1 MKKLLLIL
9 AVISFALPLFYY
21 HWAHSVVYE
30 FQESNNY
37 FVEEFDL
44 MHYHIFI
51 EGGLGLLP
59 FLSFILGGILLFIR
73 SKFFPQFPQY
83 WYCGL
88 DDTRYTDVDDTSV
101 QDSTS

>member
-9 AVISFALPLFYY
+9 SVISFALPLFYY

-37 FVEEFDL
+37 FVEVFDL
-44 MHYHIFI
+44 MHYHIFN

-59 FLSFILGGILLFIR
+59 FISFILGSNLNMYPLNKFILNL
-73 SKFFPQFPQY
+73 
-83 WYCGL
+83 
-88 DDTRYTDVDDTSV
+88 
-101 QDSTS
+101 

>member
-9 AVISFALPLFYY
+9 AVISFALPILYY

-37 FVEEFDL
+37 FVEVFDL
-44 MHYHIFI
+44 MHHHIFN

-59 FLSFILGGILLFIR
+59 LCSFILGGILIYIR
-73 SKFFPQFPQY
+73 RIVLHK
-83 WYCGL
+83 
-88 DDTRYTDVDDTSV
+88 
-101 QDSTS
+101 

>member
-37 FVEEFDL
+37 FVEVFGL
-44 MHYHIFI
+44 MHHHIFN

-59 FLSFILGGILLFIR
+59 FLSFILGYNVLVFSNLII
-73 SKFFPQFPQY
+73 
-83 WYCGL
+83 
-88 DDTRYTDVDDTSV
+88 TR
-101 QDSTS
+101 

>member
-9 AVISFALPLFYY
+9 AVISFALPILYY

-37 FVEEFDL
+37 FVEVFDL

-59 FLSFILGGILLFIR
+59 FMSFILGGILIFIR
-73 SKFFPQFPQY
+73 RIVLPK
-83 WYCGL
+83 
-88 DDTRYTDVDDTSV
+88 
-101 QDSTS
+101 